1 MLRFDTSDRKPR
13 LWNIAVAT
21 VVFAAVMAFATIVGT
36 TDPVVFPLIVDAYL
50 AAVIIMLAAAWIGQ
64 IHYNPYSYNTIYY
77 IGFAVFA
84 LSVLLTNLYLTADI
98 IRAPDVYSA
107 ERCFQVL
114 FDSAKNFMMI
124 SLPLIIVCSVVLVV
138 SNVELI
144 RFEGRSIANVLGIL
158 LAFALIAG
166 EAFLFWGAAIDDGVV
181 MKIVTGLFAAIYLY
195 FECMLIG
202 TVVANAVVVRHE
214 PDPDKDFVII
224 LGCGLR
230 KDGTLTPLLKG
241 RCDRALKFASKQKD
255 MTGKEIKFVTSGG
268 QGEDEIISESE
279 AMRRYLIDNG
289 IPDNMIIKE
298 DHSTSTLENMR
309 FSRDKI
315 IEADPEG
322 KVIYSTTNYH
332 VFRSGTYARLV
343 KMRATGIGAP
353 TKWYFWP
360 NAAVREFTSLLTE
373 HRGKQVLIFTGMIVF
388 YTGLIILAL
397 R

>member
-21 VVFAAVMAFATIVGT
+21 VVFAAVMAFATIGGT

-98 IRAPDVYSA
+98 VRSPDVYSA